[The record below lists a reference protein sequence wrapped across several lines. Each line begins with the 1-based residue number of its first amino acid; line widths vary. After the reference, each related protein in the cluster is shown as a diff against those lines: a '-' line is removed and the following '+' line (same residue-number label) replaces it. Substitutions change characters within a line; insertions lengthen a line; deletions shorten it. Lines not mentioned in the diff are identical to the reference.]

1 MTNAGE
7 CKQPALWG
15 GGVSQKVQAAFVEKL
30 TVVSQFECE
39 RVMYPH
45 RNGFAVAGGRLELG
59 VAERFLRGGI
69 QARMAAAARN
79 LDIRYAAVRLHGQQQ
94 CNGAFFGVIIRYR
107 RVLYRRLA

>member
-45 RNGFAVAGGRLELG
+45 RNGFAVAGGRLEFGL
-59 VAERFLRGGI
+59 AEVSLRGGI
-69 QARMAAAARN
+69 QARMTAAARN
-79 LDIRYAAVRLHGQQQ
+79 SDIRYAAVRLHDKP
-94 CNGAFFGVIIRYR
+94 
-107 RVLYRRLA
+107 

>member
-39 RVMYPH
+39 RLMYLH
-45 RNGFAVAGGRLELG
+45 RKGFAVAGGRLEFG
-59 VAERFLRGGI
+59 VAEVSLRGEI
-69 QARMAAAARN
+69 QARMAAAARH
-79 LDIRYAAVRLHGQQQ
+79 LDIRYAAVRLHDKP
-94 CNGAFFGVIIRYR
+94 
-107 RVLYRRLA
+107 

>member
-15 GGVSQKVQAAFVEKL
+15 GGVSQKVQAALVEKL
-30 TVVSQFECE
+30 AVVSQFECE

-59 VAERFLRGGI
+59 VAEVSLCGGI
-69 QARMAAAARN
+69 QVPIAAAARN
-79 LDIRYAAVRLHGQQQ
+79 SDIRHAAVRLHDKPQS
-94 CNGAFFGVIIRYR
+94 NGAFVAVVLRCR
-107 RVLYRRLA
+107 RVLQRGTV

>member
-7 CKQPALWG
+7 CKQPAFWG

-30 TVVSQFECE
+30 AVVSQFECE

-59 VAERFLRGGI
+59 VAEVSLRGEI

-79 LDIRYAAVRLHGQQQ
+79 SDIRYAAVRLHDKP
-94 CNGAFFGVIIRYR
+94 
-107 RVLYRRLA
+107 

>member
-30 TVVSQFECE
+30 TVSQFEFE
-39 RVMYPH
+39 RLMYLH
-45 RNGFAVAGGRLELG
+45 RNGFAVAGGRLEFG
-59 VAERFLRGGI
+59 VAEVSLRGEI

-79 LDIRYAAVRLHGQQQ
+79 LDIRYAAVRLHDKP
-94 CNGAFFGVIIRYR
+94 
-107 RVLYRRLA
+107 

>member
-30 TVVSQFECE
+30 TVVSQFEYE
-39 RVMYPH
+39 RLTYPH
-45 RNGFAVAGGRLELG
+45 RNGFAVAGGRLEFGL
-59 VAERFLRGGI
+59 AETSYCGGI
-69 QARMAAAARN
+69 QALIAAAACN
-79 LDIRYAAVRLHGQQQ
+79 SDIRYAAVCLHGEQQ

>member
-30 TVVSQFECE
+30 AVVSQFECE

-45 RNGFAVAGGRLELG
+45 RNGFAVAGGRLEFGL
-59 VAERFLRGGI
+59 VETSCCGGI
-69 QARMAAAARN
+69 QARMTAAAQN
-79 LDIRYAAVRLHGQQQ
+79 FDI
-94 CNGAFFGVIIRYR
+94 
-107 RVLYRRLA
+107 

>member
-15 GGVSQKVQAAFVEKL
+15 GGVSQKVQAALVEKL

-39 RVMYPH
+39 RLMYPH
-45 RNGFAVAGGRLELG
+45 RNGFAVAGGRLEFGL
-59 VAERFLRGGI
+59 AEETSYCGGI

-79 LDIRYAAVRLHGQQQ
+79 SDIRYAAVRLHDKP
-94 CNGAFFGVIIRYR
+94 
-107 RVLYRRLA
+107 

>member
-39 RVMYPH
+39 RVMHPH

-59 VAERFLRGGI
+59 VAEVSLRGGI

-79 LDIRYAAVRLHGQQQ
+79 LDIRYAAVRLHDKP
-94 CNGAFFGVIIRYR
+94 
-107 RVLYRRLA
+107 

>member
-30 TVVSQFECE
+30 AVVSQFEYE
-39 RVMYPH
+39 RLTYPH

-59 VAERFLRGGI
+59 VAEVSLRDEI

-79 LDIRYAAVRLHGQQQ
+79 SDIRHAAVRLHDKP
-94 CNGAFFGVIIRYR
+94 
-107 RVLYRRLA
+107 

>member
-39 RVMYPH
+39 RVMYLH
-45 RNGFAVAGGRLELG
+45 RKGFAVAGGRLELG
-59 VAERFLRGGI
+59 VAEVSLRGEI

-79 LDIRYAAVRLHGQQQ
+79 SDIRYAAVRLHDKP
-94 CNGAFFGVIIRYR
+94 
-107 RVLYRRLA
+107 